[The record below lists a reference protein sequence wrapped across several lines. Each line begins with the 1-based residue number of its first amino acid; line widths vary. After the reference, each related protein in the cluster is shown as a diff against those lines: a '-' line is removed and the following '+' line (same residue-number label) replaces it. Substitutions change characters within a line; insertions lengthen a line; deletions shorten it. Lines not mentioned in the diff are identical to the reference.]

1 MGQWMDQV
9 SRGWLMYQL
18 TGSALEL
25 GMVTAARGLPLL
37 VFGIIAGAVADRSG
51 RKLQLIV
58 AQLTNAAVNLALA
71 TLVLTHH
78 VQPWHV
84 YATAL
89 LAGTVQAFQQ
99 PARQTLVSDIVG
111 NKHLLNALAL
121 NSAAL
126 NGARAIGPA
135 IGGILIA
142 AVGVDGSYYAQAAL
156 YLMATVWTF
165 QMAVPGRSPESA
177 EARREPFVTSV
188 KNGLVYVGRNRTIR
202 TLLIIALGPM
212 FLTMPYTSMMPI
224 FALDVLHGGA
234 RLQGL
239 LLTCVGIGALAGA
252 LYVASVVRRSG
263 YTWVVVAGAIAFSA
277 GVLGFS
283 LSRWVPIS
291 VPLLLAT
298 GVFSVT
304 YQTQDQTLAQILAPR
319 HLRGRVMSIYL
330 LNRGLVPMGSLLAG
344 VLASLMGAPDALVL
358 MSAAGMVLVA
368 AVSLLTPGFLR
379 VRVEFTDE
387 TSTGPP
393 EPRLT

>member
-1 MGQWMDQV
+1 
-9 SRGWLMYQL
+9 MYQL

>member
-1 MGQWMDQV
+1 MDQV